1 MSKGVGKEG
10 LLCKV
15 RKGAWG
21 ATRPG
26 VGGGLTTQTDMLT
39 ANTNMAKQM
48 VHAHLFRLPF
58 KDTPQLGES
67 APSCVE
73 GRTYQLPSSLL
84 TLKRPPFT
92 AGTMGE
98 GFLLSP
104 HRRRVSS

>member
-1 MSKGVGKEG
+1 MDGVRRGG
-10 LLCKV
+10 GALCEV
-15 RKGAWG
+15 RKGDCGG
-21 ATRPG
+21 ARGG

-39 ANTNMAKQM
+39 ANTNTAKQM

-58 KDTPQLGES
+58 KRTPQLGES

-92 AGTMGE
+92 GGTMGE